1 MRRAFALSMLLLAL
15 MLPGCQSR
23 EQRLMDEGNALI
35 ERIDAFQRARQRLPE
50 NLGEL
55 GIEETMEGP
64 LYYQKTSPEHYMV
77 YFGTTVGES
86 MIYRSE
92 KRVWADH

>member
-1 MRRAFALSMLLLAL
+1 VRRVIALMVLLPVL
-15 MLPGCQSR
+15 MLPGCKSR
-23 EQRLMDEGNALI
+23 EQRLMEEGNALI
-35 ERIDAFQRARQRLPE
+35 ERIDSFQKTTQRLPE

-55 GIEETMEGP
+55 GIEEKMEGP
-64 LYYQKTSPEHYMV
+64 LYYQKVSAEHYMV

-92 KRVWADH
+92 KRAWADH

>member
-1 MRRAFALSMLLLAL
+1 MRRIFALIMLLLVL
-15 MLPGCQSR
+15 MLSGCKSR
-23 EQRLMDEGNALI
+23 EQRLMEEGNTLI
-35 ERIDAFQRARQRLPE
+35 ERIDAFQKAQQRLPE

-55 GIEETMEGP
+55 GIEEKMEGP
-64 LYYQKTSPEHYMV
+64 LYYQKMSPEHYMV

-92 KRVWADH
+92 KRAWADH